1 MLNRR
6 FLRVKAFQALYS
18 YSREEG
24 ANAAACRKQ
33 LLTGLDKT
41 YELYLFLLSFGVEF
55 KSFLNQEL
63 DAEKAK
69 YIPSSDQI
77 SLIQRIIN
85 NQAVLVIENNPAFNK
100 ALKDYKV
107 LWHNHNDLLR
117 QIWIELKGHDLLK
130 SYIQI
135 ESPTLN
141 DDKNF
146 LAGIL
151 EWLSADLELFE
162 SFMEERFVNWED
174 DQVLVLTTLQRTLQ
188 MLKQNSVNILP
199 EKHKDEEEDL
209 KFVKQLFDE
218 CVQNDQELIALISA
232 KTQNW
237 DQDRIAL
244 VDMILMKMALCEV
257 LYFPYIPLKV
267 SINEYLELAKL
278 YSTPNS
284 HGFINGVLDKVQI
297 DLKNDNKINKLGRGL
312 VN

>member
-69 YIPSSDQI
+69 YIPSTDQI
-77 SLIQRIIN
+77 SLIQRLIN

-151 EWLSADLELFE
+151 EWLCVDLELFE

-297 DLKNDNKINKLGRGL
+297 DLNNDNKINKLGRGL

>member
-69 YIPSSDQI
+69 YIPSTDQI
-77 SLIQRIIN
+77 SLIQRLIN

-151 EWLSADLELFE
+151 EWLCADLELFE

>member
-24 ANAAACRKQ
+24 ANAAICRKQ
-33 LLTGLDKT
+33 LLSGLDKT

-55 KSFLNQEL
+55 KAFLSQEL
-63 DAEKAK
+63 ETEKAK
-69 YIPSSDQI
+69 YIPSSEQI
-77 SLIQRIIN
+77 SLIQRLIN
-85 NQAVLVIENNPAFNK
+85 NQAVAVIENNSAFNK
-100 ALKDYKV
+100 GLKDYKV
-107 LWHNHNDLLR
+107 LWNNHSDLFR
-117 QIWIELKGHDLLK
+117 QVWIELKGHDLLK
-130 SYIQI
+130 SYLLI
-135 ESPTLN
+135 ESPNLV
-141 DDKNF
+141 DDKNL

-162 SFMEERFVNWED
+162 SFMEDRFVNWED
-174 DQVLVLTTLQRTLQ
+174 DQVLVLTTLQKTLQ
-188 MLKQNSVNILP
+188 MLKQNTLNILP

-218 CVQNDQELIALISA
+218 CVQNDKELTILISA

-297 DLKNDNKINKLGRGL
+297 ELKNENKINKLGRGL

>member
-146 LAGIL
+146 LAEIL